1 MDSRIHDFADHYF
14 NLYCDPRTTNKQVCD
29 GFAEKCFD
37 LGFEMDC
44 GNAFCERYPKAFNDY
59 TELEK
64 IIEEI
69 DDPQFLGTA
78 IFSQWR
84 YVTHW
89 SYCSHPL
96 DPEFRPWFISAF
108 GRLMTITSEDNTP
121 PFVFFGNAKK
131 VKIHSNNIYFGYCP
145 KEGDEVE
152 QHLTITED
160 GRVWLTRYAIKED
173 LNFADLKKTE
183 QIQFIID
190 KEKAKFLL
198 SKFTKYFRDEYNLL
212 FATDV
217 GQFEMWIDDNEGKK
231 AYFVGPMIS
240 EIVVDGYNL
249 SQLVRDTLND
259 QTLFVF
265 DSNEFE
271 KIKRITID
279 YKFSSVIIPADNGT
293 DITWEYKDHLVIDR
307 ETDTIEDVLQ
317 LAEQCDVTRKYH
329 IAEGVSSFLDDLDIE
344 SLFTEF
350 NCPDDDATPSPE
362 GTALYEV
369 KVEFHRQEPRI
380 ISGTYDKQGLPTDW
394 PEFIEDLY
402 RFISFYGFGE
412 MFDKKQYART
422 HRKKNDYIF
431 LSVKFGDYGKSYYYL
446 TNDDTIQ
453 VGDQVEVPVGTDGKE
468 RIVRVSKKE
477 YFSEDKLPMSLD
489 KVKSII
495 GRFIPPEENEDGD
508 KLIYCPMCDKMIS
521 SDICYDIL
529 YDPLIEDIPGII
541 SAEEIEEKQDTCERC
556 KYHDE

>member
-14 NLYCDPRTTNKQVCD
+14 NLYRDPRTTNKQVCD

-145 KEGDEVE
+145 KKGDEVE

-183 QIQFIID
+183 QKQFIID

-212 FATDV
+212 FAADV
-217 GQFEMWIDDNEGKK
+217 GQFEMWIDDDEGKK
-231 AYFVGPMIS
+231 AYFVGPIIS
-240 EIVVDGYNL
+240 EIVVDDYNL

-279 YKFSSVIIPADNGT
+279 YKFSSAIIPADNGT

-541 SAEEIEEKQDTCERC
+541 TAEEIEEKQDTCERC

>member
-14 NLYCDPRTTNKQVCD
+14 NLYRDPRTTNKQVCD
-29 GFAEKCFD
+29 GFAEKCFA

-44 GNAFCERYPKAFNDY
+44 GNAVGERYPKAFNDY

-84 YVTHW
+84 YITHW

-173 LNFADLKKTE
+173 LNFADLKKTG
-183 QIQFIID
+183 QKQFIID
-190 KEKAKFLL
+190 KGKAKFLF

-217 GQFEMWIDDNEGKK
+217 GQFEMWIDDDEGKK
-231 AYFVGPMIS
+231 AYFVGPLIS

-279 YKFSSVIIPADNGT
+279 YKFTSVIISTDNRT

-350 NCPDDDATPSPE
+350 NCPDDDATPFPE

-453 VGDQVEVPVGTDGKE
+453 VGDQVEVPVGTDGTE